1 MDSYT
6 NALQM
11 GWRVF
16 PLYGIKPDGTCESG
30 DPHSP
35 AGKRPRAPNWQHTP
49 VWDAD
54 QLAYLEDD
62 DGLFFGNQLEGH
74 YGIVVDTSGLLVVD
88 IDGRNGGYDSAASLQ
103 HIRDACGYIVQTGG
117 GGEHW
122 YFRRPPECPKLASK
136 LRDYPGIDWKVN
148 GFVVGAGS
156 RHASGIDYE
165 AIRGSPETVT
175 YAPQALIDLL
185 AMSDYTAHGD
195 APMIEAGELGE
206 VLRHIANPDHDYNR
220 WLQVGMGLH
229 DATGGEQ
236 AGLDAWLA
244 WTIGTGRNDIDTM
257 AYRWH
262 GFGKADNP
270 ITAGSLLKWAAE
282 GGYIAPVTFIDDTEW
297 APVEE
302 EPKPYHGGRHD
313 LLDPPGLV
321 GEITRW
327 INARCTY
334 PRPHLAVAAALHIVS
349 NAAGMNYLVAGTETS
364 LNLFSVGIADSRTG
378 KGAIKRCIDE
388 VNTALGLGRASY
400 GKFKS
405 AQELARNALEH
416 QIIVYVYDEFGK
428 QLQKLAN
435 SGRSGAHYL
444 EDLLPEMIAMYS
456 EATGRVGISGDVA
469 REMREA
475 ARKTVARE
483 AKDAG
488 LSEGENVRE
497 VAKREPNGKLARALQ
512 SLERAEQG
520 GIVEPYLSFIGF
532 TEPRSFQAAVDADPW
547 LLTGGLLGRALI
559 FEETDNLPEG
569 RPFED
574 VNHAHLPTPVMGKL
588 RALFDADH
596 YENDKHARIERR
608 GDWKRI
614 GFAPEARAMLAQ
626 VSRYWADVA
635 RAEDDDGS
643 GLQSQAKG
651 ATEIAIKV
659 AGILSAADGVIS
671 RENMEWAHA
680 LVKSITMDKIA
691 RAGAGEKLASKSPEE
706 KGAGLLDA
714 AMRLVH
720 SLPPDG
726 YTTAGK
732 LRQSAGRT
740 KVSLADAARALAHL
754 AKAGKITERAVE
766 VKGRRCLQYLVDST
780 MKP

>member
-6 NALQM
+6 NALQQ

-16 PLYGIKPDGTCESG
+16 PLYGIKADGTCESG

-35 AGKRPRAPNWQHTP
+35 IGKRPRTPNWQHTP
-49 VWDAD
+49 VWDAE
-54 QLAYLEDD
+54 QLAYLEDE
-62 DGLFFGNQLEGH
+62 DGLFHGNQLEGH

-88 IDGRNGGYDSAASLQ
+88 IDGRNGGFDSAARLT

-122 YFRRPPECPKLASK
+122 YFRRPTQCPRLASK
-136 LRDYPGIDWKVN
+136 LRDYPGIDFKVN

-156 RHASGIDYE
+156 RHASGINYE
-165 AIRGSPETVT
+165 AIIGTPEDVT

-185 AMSDYTAHGD
+185 AKHDYTVHGD
-195 APMIEAGELGE
+195 APQIEAWELSE
-206 VLRHIANPDHDYNR
+206 VLRYVTNPDHDYTH
-220 WLQVGMGLH
+220 WLHVGMALH
-229 DATGGEQ
+229 DATDGDQ
-236 AGLDAWLA
+236 SGLDAWIA

-282 GGYIAPVTFIDDTEW
+282 GGYIAPVTFIDNTEW

-302 EPKPYHGGRHD
+302 EPKPDQGGRHD
-313 LLDPPGLV
+313 LLNPPGLV

-327 INARCTY
+327 INSRCTY
-334 PRPHLAVAAALHIVS
+334 PRKHLAVAAALHIVS

-469 REMREA
+469 REVRES
-475 ARKTVARE
+475 ARKAVARE

-488 LSEGENVRE
+488 LADGENVRE
-497 VAKREPNGKLARALQ
+497 VAARDPQGKLARALQ
-512 SLERAEQG
+512 AQERAEQG

-569 RPFED
+569 RPFEE
-574 VNHAHLPTPVMGKL
+574 VSHAPLPMTAMGKL
-588 RALFDADH
+588 RRLFDADH
-596 YENDKHARIERR
+596 FERDKGARIERQ

-614 GFAPEARAMLAQ
+614 GFAPEARALLSQ
-626 VSRYWADVA
+626 ITRYWADVA

-659 AGILSAADGVIS
+659 AGILSAAEGVIS

-691 RAGAGEKLASKSPEE
+691 RASAGEKLASKSPEE
-706 KGAGLLDA
+706 KGSGLLDA
-714 AMRLVH
+714 AMRLVAA
-720 SLPPDG
+720 LPPGG

-732 LRQSAGRT
+732 LRQSAGRG
-740 KVSLADAARALAHL
+740 KVTLVDAARALAHL

-766 VKGRRCLQYLVDST
+766 VKGRRCLQYLVDNT